1 MAQIGFIVSVPHY
14 VAADLGTYN
23 KVGEELA
30 RLIAADLP
38 ISDGVRFLSNVKS
51 NNPLHIDTTLDVV
64 DPISTSGYIKL
75 VSQAGAAAGS
85 TAVTGAVA
93 TSVLLAVFAS
103 NDTTHAVTN
112 VTAEWVANPATAG
125 HFDNTGG
132 ADNTGSHVLFVF
144 YNPPA
149 DVEHILP

>member
-1 MAQIGFIVSVPHY
+1 MPDQCSAAHLDGSDVVSLHLFDFVSS
-14 VAADLGTYN
+14 AD
-23 KVGEELA
+23 
-30 RLIAADLP
+30 DF
-38 ISDGVRFLSNVKS
+38 DGVRFLSNVKS